1 MAEKYRLLSVLMP
14 IYNESRTL
22 RTIISRVLN
31 NPTPLPIELVCVD
44 DASRDQTWEILQQ
57 LARAD
62 PRIKIFKHA
71 GNRGKAAAIRTAIA
85 NMTGDVALIQDADL
99 EYDPRD
105 YPALL
110 APILEGKA
118 DAVFGSRFAFAGQR
132 RVLLFWHSIANRI
145 LTTATNMFL
154 DLNLSDMETG
164 YKAVRADILRRIP
177 LKADRFGI
185 EPELVSRLGQ
195 WNIRIYEVPISYH
208 GRTVAEGKKI
218 GLKDAFEAFGTLLE
232 CNFVDKR
239 FTSDD
244 EYYLLQ
250 ILRRSR
256 RINRWMFSH
265 FSRFIGSRVLE
276 TDCGVGNFTEMLL
289 ECPRLV
295 CVDANDFF
303 VEMTQRR
310 FGHLE
315 NVRVFQAGL
324 GDTNVYENLRDE
336 KLDTIVCLNVLE
348 HLTDDG
354 TVLRRMFDLLEPG
367 GVMIVL
373 VPAHPTLMSPMDKK
387 IGHLRRYSAPEL
399 KSLMEKTGFELQ
411 AFEEFNRFGAWGWRW
426 NRLLGRD
433 DIKAGQIRMF
443 NRLVFMAR
451 LFDALHL
458 GLGLSFL
465 AVGRKPRRDFVA
477 PRTGESRTGD
487 Q

>member
-1 MAEKYRLLSVLMP
+1 MSEKFRLLSVLMP

-22 RTIISRVLN
+22 RTIIGRVLLS
-31 NPTPLPIELVCVD
+31 PSPLPVELICVD
-44 DASRDQTWEILQQ
+44 DASRDQSWEILQQ
-57 LARAD
+57 LAAAD
-62 PRIKIFKHA
+62 PRIKPYRHES
-71 GNRGKAAAIRTAIA
+71 NRGKAAAIRTAIA

-118 DAVFGSRFAFAGQR
+118 DAVFGSRFAFSGQR
-132 RVLLFWHSIANRI
+132 RVLLFWHSVANRI

-164 YKAVRADILRRIP
+164 YKAVRTDILRRIP

-185 EPELVSRLGQ
+185 EPELVTRLGQ

-208 GRTVAEGKKI
+208 GRTFAEGKKI
-218 GLKDAFEAFGTLLE
+218 GLKDAFKAFGTLLN
-232 CNFVDKR
+232 CNFIDKR

-256 RINRWMFSH
+256 RINRWMFRH

-276 TDCGVGNFTEMLL
+276 TDCGIGNFTEMLL
-289 ECPRLV
+289 DCPRLI
-295 CVDANDFF
+295 CVDANEFF

-310 FGHLE
+310 FGYME
-315 NVRVFQAGL
+315 NIRVFQAGL
-324 GDTNVYENLRDE
+324 DDQGVYE
-336 KLDTIVCLNVLE
+336 KLHGENIDTIICLNVLE
-348 HLTDDG
+348 HLADDR
-354 TVLRRMFDLLEPG
+354 TVLARFFDLIKPG
-367 GVMIVL
+367 GNLIVL
-373 VPAHPTLMSPMDKK
+373 VPAHPSLFSPMDKK
-387 IGHLRRYSAPEL
+387 IGHLRRYTATAI
-399 KSLMEKTGFELQ
+399 KSMVEEAGFRIEVLQ
-411 AFEEFNRFGAWGWRW
+411 EFNRLGAWGWRW
-426 NRLLGRD
+426 NHLLGRT
-433 DIKAGQIRMF
+433 DIKVGQIRMF
-443 NRLVFMAR
+443 NRLVPLAR

-458 GLGLSFL
+458 GPGLSFL
-465 AVGRKPRRDFVA
+465 VVGCKPA
-477 PRTGESRTGD
+477 ASN

>member
-1 MAEKYRLLSVLMP
+1 MSEKYRLLSVLMP

-22 RTIISRVLN
+22 RTIIGRVLN
-31 NPTPLPIELVCVD
+31 NPSPLPLELVCVD
-44 DASRDQTWEILQQ
+44 DASRDQTWEILQE
-57 LARAD
+57 LAAAD
-62 PRIKIFKHA
+62 PRIKPFKHA
-71 GNRGKAAAIRTAIA
+71 ANRGKAAAIRTAIA

-118 DAVFGSRFAFAGQR
+118 DAVFGSRFAFSGQR
-132 RVLLFWHSIANRI
+132 RVLFFWHSVANRI
-145 LTTATNMFL
+145 LTGATNMLL

-164 YKAVRADILRRIP
+164 YKAVRTDILRRIP

-185 EPELVSRLGQ
+185 EPEIVTRLGQ

-218 GLKDAFEAFGTLLE
+218 GLKDAFEAFGTLIK
-232 CNFVDKR
+232 CNFIDKR

-256 RINRWMFSH
+256 RINRWMFGH

-276 TDCGVGNFTEMLL
+276 TDCGIGNFTEMLL
-289 ECPRLV
+289 ECPRLI
-295 CVDANDFF
+295 CVDPNEFF
-303 VEMTQRR
+303 VEMTNRR

-315 NVRVFQAGL
+315 NIRVFQAGL
-324 GDTNVYENLRDE
+324 DDPNVHQKLREE

-354 TVLRRMFDLLEPG
+354 SVLRHMYDLLQPG
-367 GVMIVL
+367 GNMIVL
-373 VPAHPTLMSPMDKK
+373 VPAHLALLSPMDKK
-387 IGHLRRYSAPEL
+387 VGHLRRYSVPEL
-399 KSLMEKTGFELQ
+399 KSLMEKTGFELL

-426 NRLLGRD
+426 NRLLGRAQ
-433 DIKAGQIRMF
+433 IKAGQIRMF
-443 NRLVFMAR
+443 NRLVPLAR
-451 LFDALHL
+451 LFDALRI
-458 GLGLSFL
+458 GQGLSFL
-465 AVGRKPRRDFVA
+465 AVGRKPVQGS
-477 PRTGESRTGD
+477 T
-487 Q
+487 